1 MADHIPNAPAD
12 HHENGGAKYR
22 LTATIVLIIAVFMAV
37 LDMSVVN
44 VALPRMM
51 TEFGVNTS
59 DIQWVITA
67 YTLVV
72 GTLVPVTGFVSDRFG
87 YKRIF
92 LLALVLFTVGS
103 FLCGLAWDNTTMILF
118 RIIQGLGGGALMPVS
133 MAMIFRMFPP
143 ERRGTAMGFFGI
155 SIMFAP
161 AVGPTLSGYLTEYI
175 NWRLIFYI
183 NVPIGI
189 VDFFLAMFLLKEF
202 AHGTQQRFDLW
213 GFLTSTLGFSTL
225 LYGLGIV
232 PDKGWT
238 DPEVIGFLAVAIVS
252 LIAFVL
258 IEWNI
263 EHPMLDLKLIRNG
276 AFSISLAIISIA
288 SIVLFVPLFLI
299 PLFLQN
305 ITGLSPVDT
314 GLMLLPQAL
323 VTGLMMPI
331 TGSLFDRIG
340 ARWLAV
346 IGLCLTAYALYLTHF
361 LDVNTPHSTIIWWM
375 VLRGIGISMIM
386 MPVTTAG
393 MNAVPGEKVGQATAI
408 NNTFRQVSAS
418 FGIAWASLL
427 MSQRQA
433 YHAAVGA
440 EQFSLFSPQANATL
454 QQLQNMFVSMG
465 QPLPKAKASA
475 LSLVAGQIQAHAMVQ
490 AMDDVFWVTMWIT
503 IAIIVLAFFLKKG
516 GNGAKRRSMMG

>member
-1 MADHIPNAPAD
+1 MADHIPTPPTEQR
-12 HHENGGAKYR
+12 ENGGVENR
-22 LTATIVLIIAVFMAV
+22 LAATVVLIIAVFMAV
-37 LDMSVVN
+37 LDMSIVN
-44 VALPRMM
+44 VALPSMM
-51 TEFGVNTS
+51 TEFGVDTS

-72 GTLVPVTGFVSDRFG
+72 GTLVPITGFVSDRFG
-87 YKRIF
+87 YKRVF
-92 LLALVLFTVGS
+92 MLALVLFTVGS
-103 FLCGLAWDNTTMILF
+103 FLCGLAWNNASMILF

-155 SIMFAP
+155 AIMFAP
-161 AVGPTLSGYLTEYI
+161 AVGPTLSGYLTEYL

-189 VDFFLAMFLLKEF
+189 LDLFLAMFLLKEL
-202 AHGTQQRFDLW
+202 AHGSRQRFDLW

-238 DPEVIGFLAVAIVS
+238 DPEVIGFLSVAIVS
-252 LIAFVL
+252 LVVFVL

-263 EHPMLDLKLIRNG
+263 DQPMLDLKLIRNG
-276 AFSISLAIISIA
+276 AFFVSLAIVSITSIA
-288 SIVLFVPLFLI
+288 LFVPLFMI

-305 ITGLSPVDT
+305 ISGLSPIDT
-314 GLMLLPQAL
+314 GLLLLPQAL

-331 TGSLFDRIG
+331 AGFLFDRIG
-340 ARWLAV
+340 ARWPAV
-346 IGLCLTAYALYLTHF
+346 IGLCLTAYSLYLTHF
-361 LDVNTPHSTIIWWM
+361 LDVNTSHSTLVWWM
-375 VLRGIGISMIM
+375 VLRGIGVSLLM
-386 MPVTTAG
+386 MPVTTSG
-393 MNAVPGEKVGQATAI
+393 MNAVPSEKVGQATAI

-418 FGIAWASLL
+418 FGIAWATLL
-427 MSQRQA
+427 LSHRQA

-440 EQFSLFSPQANATL
+440 EQFSLFSPQANETL
-454 QQLQNMFVSMG
+454 QQLQNMFSAMG
-465 QPLPKAKASA
+465 QPLFQAKASA
-475 LSLVAGQIQAHAMVQ
+475 LGLLMGQIHAHAMVQ

-503 IAIIVLAFFLKKG
+503 IATIVLAFFLKNG
-516 GNGAKRRSMMG
+516 GNGAKRRSIMG